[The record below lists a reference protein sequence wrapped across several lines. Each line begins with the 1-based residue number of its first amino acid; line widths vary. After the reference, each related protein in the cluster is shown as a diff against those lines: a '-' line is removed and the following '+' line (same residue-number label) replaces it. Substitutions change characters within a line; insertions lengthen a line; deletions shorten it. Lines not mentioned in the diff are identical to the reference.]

1 MKYKSTWDCRLRSI
15 RPVLDVQVYIF
26 RTADTFCSELCQAD
40 VMTALPLF
48 SVVCKAVAH
57 LNAEEIR
64 NNFFELCWTD
74 GQINMLMKM
83 DGKN

>member
-26 RTADTFCSELCQAD
+26 RTAHTFCSELCQAD

-57 LNAEEIR
+57 LNAEEIQ
-64 NNFFELCWTD
+64 FFQIMLD
-74 GQINMLMKM
+74 GWSNMLMKM